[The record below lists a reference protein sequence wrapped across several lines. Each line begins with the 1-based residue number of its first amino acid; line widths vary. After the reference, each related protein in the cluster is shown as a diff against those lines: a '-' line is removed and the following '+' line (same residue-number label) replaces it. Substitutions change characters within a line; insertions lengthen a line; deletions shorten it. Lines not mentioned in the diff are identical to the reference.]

1 MESQL
6 KETGNELKSFRK
18 GKNIYDIEEGAKFSD
33 KMLEFDVSRDEIT
46 QNNILQLFKDLSK
59 KTASI
64 TLNFQRHQ

>member
-46 QNNILQLFKDLSK
+46 RK
-59 KTASI
+59 I
-64 TLNFQRHQ
+64 TYYNL